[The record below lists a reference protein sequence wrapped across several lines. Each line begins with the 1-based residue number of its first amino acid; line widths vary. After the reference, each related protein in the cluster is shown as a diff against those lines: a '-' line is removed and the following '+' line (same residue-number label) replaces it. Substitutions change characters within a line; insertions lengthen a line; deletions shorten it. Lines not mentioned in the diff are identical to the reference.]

1 MLDDDVSNPLG
12 TALIPRLRI
21 RVRASFLLLNRLPD
35 GEGLRAQVGSDTG
48 QYIRSPMISRSR
60 DISLRTSIR
69 SCHIS
74 ASISAIT
81 PPPSMSR

>member
-48 QYIRSPMISRSR
+48 H
-60 DISLRTSIR
+60 SIA
-69 SCHIS
+69 SHIS
-74 ASISAIT
+74 QRESDDSHPDAMTHEPLRDSTMKPHRAKA
-81 PPPSMSR
+81 R